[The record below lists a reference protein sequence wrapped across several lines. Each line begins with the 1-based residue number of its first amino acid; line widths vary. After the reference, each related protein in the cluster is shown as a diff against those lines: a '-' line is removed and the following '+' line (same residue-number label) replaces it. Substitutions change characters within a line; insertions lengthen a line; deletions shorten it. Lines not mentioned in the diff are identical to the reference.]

1 MRLTERIY
9 YPRYFIPT
17 VGGEAVKTQIMAGF
31 ALLAC
36 LSQVNAQSEKLERF
50 EYRAPLP
57 KRGDMPAQLLSFK
70 SSSETDPAVAPTG
83 IATAVVAVPLP
94 KRNPLKRQR

>member
-1 MRLTERIY
+1 M
-9 YPRYFIPT
+9 
-17 VGGEAVKTQIMAGF
+17 KTQIVAAF

-36 LSQVNAQSEKLERF
+36 LSQVNAQSENLERF

-70 SSSETDPAVAPTG
+70 SKEADPAVAPSG